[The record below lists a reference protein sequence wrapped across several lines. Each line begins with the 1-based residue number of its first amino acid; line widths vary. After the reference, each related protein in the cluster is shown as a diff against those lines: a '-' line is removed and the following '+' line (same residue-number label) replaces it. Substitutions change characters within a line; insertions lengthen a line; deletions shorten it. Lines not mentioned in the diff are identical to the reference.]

1 MIDWRT
7 IVNLKELEYLIAV
20 DDERHFRRAA
30 EKCFVS
36 QPTLSGQLKKLE
48 DELGV
53 MLVERNNR
61 QVSMTEVGKAVA
73 LRARTIIAGVK
84 EIKTIAQTYHD
95 PMVGELRVGI
105 IPTVAPYLLPIIMS
119 PLNKHFPKLKIWLYE
134 YQTHVL
140 LEKLRNADLDCLI
153 LALPIEKHE
162 FVEQD
167 LFREPFR
174 LAVKKGEKMSE
185 KKLINMNDIAHKEL
199 LLLEEGHCLREHV
212 LDACVLAG
220 VKEKGQYQ
228 ATSLETLRHM
238 IGEGMG
244 MTLMPELAVPSKIT
258 KADSVRYLE
267 FSDPKPNRRIGM
279 LFRKNTYREE
289 MFDNISELIKTAL
302 PVNIFF

>member
-1 MIDWRT
+1 M
-7 IVNLKELEYLIAV
+7 NLKELEYLIAV
-20 DDERHFRRAA
+20 DDERHFHRAA

-53 MLVERNNR
+53 LLVERNNR

-73 LRARTIIAGVK
+73 LRARAVIAGVK
-84 EIKTIAQTYHD
+84 EIKTLAQTYHD

-105 IPTVAPYLLPIIMS
+105 IPTVAPYLLPVIMP
-119 PLNKHFPKLKIWLYE
+119 PLNKYFPKLKIWLYE
-134 YQTHVL
+134 YQTHIL

-162 FVEQD
+162 FAEQD

-174 LAVKKGEKMSE
+174 LAVKKDEKLA
-185 KKLINMNDIAHKEL
+185 KQKLINMSDIAHQEL

-244 MTLMPELAVPSKIT
+244 MTLMPELAVPSRTT

-267 FSDPKPNRRIGM
+267 FSDPKPNRRIG
-279 LFRKNTYREE
+279 LLYRKNSYREE
-289 MFDNISELIKTAL
+289 MFDSISELIKTAL
-302 PVNIFF
+302 PVSVFF

>member
-1 MIDWRT
+1 MNI
-7 IVNLKELEYLIAV
+7 KELEYLIAI
-20 DDERHFRRAA
+20 DDERHFHRAA

-53 MLVERNNR
+53 LLVERNNR
-61 QVSMTEVGKAVA
+61 QVSMTEVGKEIA
-73 LRARTIIAGVK
+73 LRARTVIAGVK
-84 EIKTIAQTYHD
+84 EIKTLAQTYHD

-105 IPTVAPYLLPIIMS
+105 IPTVAPYLLPIIMQ

-162 FVEQD
+162 FIEQD

-174 LAVKKGEKMSE
+174 LAVKKGQQLAKQ
-185 KKLINMNDIAHKEL
+185 KLINMSDIAHQEL

-220 VKEKGQYQ
+220 VQEKGQYQ

-244 MTLMPELAVPSKIT
+244 MTLMPELAVPTKTT
-258 KADSVRYLE
+258 KADSIRYLE

-279 LFRKNTYREE
+279 LYRKNSYREE

-302 PVNIFF
+302 PVNVFF

>member
-1 MIDWRT
+1 MNI
-7 IVNLKELEYLIAV
+7 KELEYLIAV
-20 DDERHFRRAA
+20 DDERHFHRAA

-105 IPTVAPYLLPIIMS
+105 IPTVAPYLLPIIMPS
-119 PLNKHFPKLKIWLYE
+119 LNKHFPKLRIWLYE